1 MLALALALALA
12 LNAGGGRSSRM
23 MPTHWASGGRL
34 LRPATLFPSG
44 DGLLRLRP
52 ATLFPSW
59 DGLLRLRPATLFPSG
74 PAPVVP
80 RRPTNIAHPLRVSIS
95 PWLLG

>member
-52 ATLFPSW
+52 ATLFPS
-59 DGLLRLRPATLFPSG
+59 G